1 MEILYENSNNK
12 LLLNTLELNNGVVPP
27 KTNHKESEIMKFT
40 NLTNLLHH
48 IVDDLH
54 VPFVQCQVYK
64 EGKEVYNHGYGDAQK
79 DTPVTPQHTYNLY
92 STTKFITCTAALQ
105 LLEQGKYIMTDP
117 LYEYFPQFKDM
128 LVKVKDINAELAT
141 KVVQGQKV
149 EYKTDNDILL
159 VEAKRPILIK
169 DVFNMTA
176 GFNYDRNAQSFK
188 DIKEETEGRFPTLR
202 IADALA
208 NNPLSYQPG
217 EKWGYSLGH
226 DLLGA
231 FVELVSGMKFGEYLK
246 KNIFEPLG
254 MDSFTFERNEK
265 IYSKM
270 AEQYQYDYETK
281 TAHNVG
287 KGNPHILG
295 TEFESGGA
303 GLAGSAEDYGKFVT
317 AMSLGGIS
325 PKGERILSEHTVDL
339 MRTNCLNDEQ
349 LKFFNWSQ
357 LIGYGY
363 GYGVRTHMDRAKSG
377 GLSPVGEFGWGGAAG
392 AYAMVDKDNQIAV
405 FYGQHMLNNL
415 EPYIHPRIRNAVYSS
430 LDK

>member
-1 MEILYENSNNK
+1 MEFS
-12 LLLNTLELNNGVVPP
+12 
-27 KTNHKESEIMKFT
+27 

-64 EGKEVYNHGYGDAQK
+64 EGKEVYSHGYGDAQEN
-79 DTPVTPQHTYNLY
+79 TPVTPQHTYNLY

-105 LLEQGKYIMTDP
+105 LLEKGKYIMTDP
-117 LYEYFPQFKDM
+117 LYEYFPQFKDV
-128 LVKVKDINAELAT
+128 LVKEKDVNADLAA
-141 KVVQGQKV
+141 KVVQGQAV
-149 EYKTDNDILL
+149 EYKEDNTIRL
-159 VEAKRPILIK
+159 VPPKRPILVK
-169 DVFNMTA
+169 DMFNMTA
-176 GFNYDRNAQSFK
+176 GFSYNRETDAFK
-188 DIKEETEGRFPTLR
+188 KVFEETDGRFPTLK

-208 NNPLSYQPG
+208 YSPLSYHPG
-217 EKWGYSLGH
+217 DKWGYSLGH

-231 FVELVSGMKFGEYLK
+231 FVELVSGEKFGTYLK

-254 MDSFTFERNEK
+254 MDSFTFERNEE

-281 TAHNVG
+281 TATNVG
-287 KGNPHILG
+287 KGNSHILG
-295 TEFESGGA
+295 SEFESGGA

-325 PKGERILSEHTVDL
+325 PKGERILSESTVDL

-430 LDK
+430 LGK